1 MSINETS
8 ESNGTVIDVRGLS
21 HSFKNHRALA
31 GVSFQV
37 KRQELHGF
45 VGPNGAGKT
54 TALRALT
61 GLVKPDSG
69 SALVDGANVQHD
81 PLITRAR
88 LGVLPEVVGLY
99 DHLTVREHLVYSGEL
114 HDMGRPDVVSRV
126 EQLLEQLG
134 LMPLADRRA
143 GHLSLGQC
151 RRVALA
157 RALVH
162 NPPNVVLDE
171 PTNGLDVLS
180 AREVRREVRRLAD
193 AGRAVVLSSH
203 VMPEVSAVCDRIVI
217 LSRGLV
223 AASGTPAEILA
234 TSGAGVL
241 EEAFV
246 SLIGSEEGLN

>member
-1 MSINETS
+1 MFAFENLRKTY
-8 ESNGTVIDVRGLS
+8 GKTVAVDS
-21 HSFKNHRALA
+21 
-31 GVSFQV
+31 VSFV
-37 KRQELHGF
+37 APDGVVTGLL
-45 VGPNGAGKT
+45 GPNGAGKT

-114 HDMGRPDVVSRV
+114 HDMGRPDVVNRV

-143 GHLSLGQC
+143 GQLSLGQC